1 MDLELLG
8 IPKQKINQ
16 LMSADIY
23 CIEDLI
29 KYLPRKYYDF
39 RNPVPI
45 KNVKDGDI
53 CAIVGTVGEIKESN
67 NLIYTKVTDSNGHY
81 AYAYW
86 FNQKYVARFLKRG

>member
-45 KNVKDGDI
+45 KKCKG
-53 CAIVGTVGEIKESN
+53 
-67 NLIYTKVTDSNGHY
+67 
-81 AYAYW
+81 
-86 FNQKYVARFLKRG
+86 R